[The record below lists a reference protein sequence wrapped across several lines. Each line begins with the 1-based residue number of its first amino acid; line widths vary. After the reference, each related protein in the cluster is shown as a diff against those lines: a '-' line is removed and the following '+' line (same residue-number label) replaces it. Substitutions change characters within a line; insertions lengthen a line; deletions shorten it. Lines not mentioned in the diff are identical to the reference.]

1 MSLRLLLLAGRVN
14 GFGVVRRFTEERVPT
29 MWWLKK
35 LKSPILTAR
44 EIVSATEHDG
54 RIKLSKGISIS
65 MDREAGQCLSR
76 SLRRFSRRQVGP
88 RVSVRRQAIEPI
100 PIDLDRGC
108 APRIRQVA
116 VGLGEVGEQAF
127 ATVNKGALAKRCKA
141 GLEIGKASCRERV

>member
-1 MSLRLLLLAGRVN
+1 MTMLTVNAGLSAMN
-14 GFGVVRRFTEERVPT
+14 LTPSTRRP
-29 MWWLKK
+29 
-35 LKSPILTAR
+35 
-44 EIVSATEHDG
+44 
-54 RIKLSKGISIS
+54 ISIS

-100 PIDLDRGC
+100 PIDLDRRC

-141 GLEIGKASCRERV
+141 SLEIVRKISFGHCRI